1 MTLIYSILKRIN
13 LLRFRRKGVVC
24 DLTNS
29 LSFRK
34 VSIITSRKK
43 GVGGVFLKKH
53 AEIAADCFLV
63 AKNRIEIGENSTLAF
78 RVTILTTAN
87 PNAPY
92 NLLKEIYPPISKP
105 VVIGDNVWVGACS
118 IILPGVTIG
127 DMSVVAAGSV
137 VTKDV
142 PPHTLV
148 AGVPARV
155 IKSI

>member
-1 MTLIYSILKRIN
+1 M
-13 LLRFRRKGVVC
+13 
-24 DLTNS
+24 
-29 LSFRK
+29 
-34 VSIITSRKK
+34 SIITSRKK

-63 AKNRIEIGENSTLAF
+63 AKDRIEIGENSTLAF

-92 NLLKEIYPPISKP
+92 NLLKEIYPPISQP
-105 VVIGDNVWVGACS
+105 VVIGDNVWIGACS